1 MRRNLL
7 IPIIGGLTGSLGF
20 IIVKDII
27 EIVKNKKSIKE
38 IKEINFNLKRLLN
51 SGLIIGG
58 FMGSLLLLKEKK
70 IEISDNLKEV
80 NTDIVETIKET
91 KINNSNFSYDAIK
104 EMFETTS

>member
-7 IPIIGGLTGSLGF
+7 IPVIGGLTGSLGF

-38 IKEINFNLKRLLN
+38 INFNLKRLLN

-58 FMGSLLLLKEKK
+58 FMGSLLLLEEKK

-91 KINNSNFSYDAIK
+91 KLNTSYGSIK
-104 EMFETTS
+104 EMFETTC

>member
-1 MRRNLL
+1 MRKNIL
-7 IPIIGGLTGSLGF
+7 IPVIGGLTGSLGF

-38 IKEINFNLKRLLN
+38 INFNLKRLLN

-58 FMGSLLLLKEKK
+58 FMGSLLLLEEKK

-104 EMFETTS
+104 EILETTC